1 MIYYDRTDF
10 STGIDVNKASKA
22 KECDICLYWYFLN
35 KEFKFQWSV
44 CNRYHGLL
52 MTSIKFSDTSTLLLL
67 YISSISKSETINLM
81 QNIDLTEKMLNII
94 KHKNLLAHIKMGNI

>member
-35 KEFKFQWSV
+35 KEFKFQ
-44 CNRYHGLL
+44 
-52 MTSIKFSDTSTLLLL
+52 
-67 YISSISKSETINLM
+67 
-81 QNIDLTEKMLNII
+81 
-94 KHKNLLAHIKMGNI
+94 